1 MGIGDGPLIHWK
13 REQDAMA
20 IEGKRIF
27 VTGGAGFIATNLLD
41 RLVDANEVTVY
52 DSFRRNALEGTR
64 LEKHP
69 HLHVVR
75 GDVLDAE
82 ALARAAAGHNV
93 FVHAAAIAGVD
104 TVIQNTVTTM
114 KVNMLGTHNALE
126 AAARLDDCERF
137 INFSTSEVFGS
148 MTYKSG
154 EDELTQ
160 MGAVGEARWTY
171 AVSKLAGE
179 HLCHAY
185 HKEHGLPVVSV
196 RPFNIYGPGQV
207 GEGAIHV
214 FVTRALR
221 GQELQIHGDGDQIRS
236 WCYIDDIVNALLLC
250 LEKPEAVGQCFN
262 IGSPKGTVTIYGLAL
277 AVVRVCESQSPIVFV
292 PKTYVDVELRV
303 ANIDKA
309 RRMLGYNPTVTLEEG
324 LRRTAEWYR
333 KPLAARA

>member
-1 MGIGDGPLIHWK
+1 V
-13 REQDAMA
+13 A

-27 VTGGAGFIATNLLD
+27 VTGGAGFIATSLIE
-41 RLVDANEVTVY
+41 RLVDANDVTVF
-52 DSFRRNALEGTR
+52 DSFRRNALAGTR
-64 LEKHP
+64 LEHHP
-69 HLHVVR
+69 RLRVVT

-82 ALARAAAGHNV
+82 ALATAAAGHDT

-104 TVIQNTVTTM
+104 TVIGDSVTAM

-126 AAARLDDCERF
+126 AALRLDHCERF

-148 MTYKSG
+148 LTYKSG
-154 EDELTQ
+154 EGDLTQ

-185 HKEHGLPVVSV
+185 HKKHGIPVVTV

-214 FVTRALR
+214 FVTRAIAN
-221 GQELQIHGDGDQIRS
+221 QELQIHGDGDQIRS
-236 WCYIDDIVNALLLC
+236 WCYIDDIVNALLLA
-250 LEKPEAVGQCFN
+250 LERPEAVGQCFN

-277 AVVRVCESQSPIVFV
+277 AVVRVCKSQSPIVFV
-292 PKTYVDVELRV
+292 PKTYVDVDLRV
-303 ANIDKA
+303 PNIDKA
-309 RRMLGYNPTVTLEEG
+309 RRVLGYEPTVTLEEG
-324 LRRTAEWYR
+324 LQRTAEWYR
-333 KPLAARA
+333 KAAAAQA